1 MSAPQTVDRA
11 AARGLAARICFWSY
25 LAVAAATLLAVGLA
39 RSREDPGVLAAA
51 TRESGP
57 FENATVLALVALGAW
72 CLTAGRRRRNERTW
86 RIGLPLLGVIAVAAG
101 LEEMSWGQHILG
113 FSTPDFLVG
122 RNIQN
127 ESNLHNLIDSE
138 IFGALVHVPV
148 YALFVYPALVVTL
161 VPSIGRREP
170 ISRIPA
176 WAYPRP
182 HTILVF
188 CFGAGLHPWN
198 DPVTIPDSAA
208 LVIALILFA
217 LTLTRAEHDG
227 VSWLRAHFAAV
238 CLATAIFASS
248 GDIFGYINLQ
258 YEIRELI
265 VVLGFSHWLCSL
277 PPGDPGRRV
286 PKMTNH

>member
-1 MSAPQTVDRA
+1 MSAPRTADRA
-11 AARGLAARICFWSY
+11 AASSLAARVCFWSY
-25 LAVAAATLLAVGLA
+25 LAVAAATLLLVGLA
-39 RSREDPGVLAAA
+39 RVREDPGVLAAA

-72 CLTAGRRRRNERTW
+72 CLTVGRRQRNGRAW
-86 RIGLPLLGVIAVAAG
+86 RIGLPLFGALAVAAG
-101 LEEMSWGQHILG
+101 LEEMSWGQHLFG
-113 FSTPDFLVG
+113 FSTPDFLAG

-148 YALFVYPALVVTL
+148 YALFVYPALIVTL
-161 VPSIGRREP
+161 VPSIGRRWP

-188 CFGAGLHPWN
+188 CFGAGLHPWD

-208 LVIALILFA
+208 LVTALILFA
-217 LTLTRAEHDG
+217 LTLTLARLDDAP
-227 VSWLRAHFAAV
+227 WLRIHFAAV
-238 CLATAIFASS
+238 CLATVVFASS
-248 GDIFGYINLQ
+248 GAIFGYINLQ

-265 VVLGFSHWLCSL
+265 VVLGFSYWLYSL
-277 PPGDPGRRV
+277 PQSGPGRRAR
-286 PKMTNH
+286 PR

>member
-1 MSAPQTVDRA
+1 MSAPRTADRA
-11 AARGLAARICFWSY
+11 AASGLAAPICFWCY
-25 LAVAAATLLAVGLA
+25 LAVAAATLLLVGLA
-39 RSREDPGVLAAA
+39 RLRADPGVLAAA

-72 CLTAGRRRRNERTW
+72 CLTAGRRRRNERAW
-86 RIGLPLLGVIAVAAG
+86 RIGLPLLGVVAVAAG
-101 LEEMSWGQHILG
+101 FEELSWGQHVLG
-113 FSTPDFLVG
+113 FSTPDFLAG

-138 IFGALVHVPV
+138 IFGALIHVPV
-148 YALFVYPALVVTL
+148 YALFVYPALVVRL
-161 VPSIGRREP
+161 APSIGRRGP

-198 DPVTIPDSAA
+198 DPVTTPDSVA
-208 LVIALILFA
+208 LVTALILFA
-217 LTLTRAEHDG
+217 LTLTRADHDG
-227 VSWLRAHFAAV
+227 VSWLRTHFAAV

-248 GDIFGYINLQ
+248 GAIFGYINLQ

-265 VVLGFSHWLCSL
+265 VVLGFTHWLCSL
-277 PPGDPGRRV
+277 PQSEPGQRACPR
-286 PKMTNH
+286 